1 MSCGQIALRELGV
14 PIERY
19 YASEI
24 DKHAIAQT
32 QLNKALGSLDALDQ
46 IVEMAS
52 APTLFEEDYQDYASA
67 ASSTLWNAIEAGY
80 QAITQGGEAN
90 KHIFSVLR
98 VFMGRRWRE
107 VRENRDNKTDE

>member
-1 MSCGQIALRELGV
+1 MNETN
-14 PIERY
+14 E
-19 YASEI
+19 
-24 DKHAIAQT
+24 AIPKEEQNTECYVIKLKEAQHHT
-32 QLNKALGSLDALDQ
+32 KRMRTELNKALGSLDALDQ

-98 VFMGRRWRE
+98 VFMGRRLRE
-107 VRENRDNKTDE
+107 IRENRDKR